1 MRARNK
7 HLFFIMTAPPWPNN
21 SSLASLFKTCYNS
34 AQMFT
39 IIATDE
45 QAMRLMTENNG
56 QTFIDLKS
64 YRLPNDLDRQVK
76 ITNLYPLIPR
86 KTRNVNFDIYDY
98 ESLFRDERVKKMI
111 RNGDTIGCFYIE
123 SPGMRSLLRR
133 LNVDTFEML
142 TAASSIIRPG
152 VAESGMMREFIARH
166 KDPRRRKYLIP
177 AMEDVLGETYGVM
190 IYQED
195 VIKVAHHIAGLS
207 LDEADVLR
215 RAMSGKMRS
224 REAMEQLTGK
234 FFSSCRK
241 RGLSDYVARELW
253 RQIESFAG
261 YAFCKA
267 HSASF
272 ALLSFQVAFLKAYY
286 PAQFMASVLANGG
299 GYYSAAVYVQESRRL
314 GLKLQLPS
322 INSSEIDY
330 EGEGDTV
337 KIGLM
342 AVKNLS
348 RNAMET
354 IIEERK
360 SNGCYTS
367 LADFLVRTRL
377 AYEESAMLIKC
388 GAMDCLKET
397 RPTLMRLLGIYL
409 KRRRLLD
416 ENYNDLFMNETFR
429 LEDEV
434 RTPVDYGIE
443 EKCRLEYEAFDYM
456 VSRHPLEF
464 YGSYSSNPSIVSARD
479 AARMHGRRVKMI
491 GWYMA
496 SKRIKTSKGEIMK
509 FLSLEDLTGTFEAV
523 LFPKV
528 YAEAAE
534 KTLSM
539 GPYIIEGVVDA
550 EAGNNIVVSRL
561 EVISGIDIKSELR
574 KDSADDVYTP
584 DDEGFREED
593 INYERLAKTINPEQ
607 LVRAYAG

>member
-1 MRARNK
+1 MLVMN
-7 HLFFIMTAPPWPNN
+7 TNN
-21 SSLASLFKTCYNS
+21 
-34 AQMFT
+34 
-39 IIATDE
+39 TD
-45 QAMRLMTENNG
+45 G
-56 QTFIDLKS
+56 FIDLKG
-64 YRLPNDLDRQVK
+64 YKLPNDRNSQAK

-86 KTRNVNFDIYDY
+86 KTKNVNFDIYDY
-98 ESLFRDERVKKMI
+98 EFLFNDSQVKKII

-152 VAESGMMREFIARH
+152 VAESGMMKEFIARH
-166 KDPRRRKYLIP
+166 KDPRKRKYLIP
-177 AMEDVLGETYGVM
+177 QMEEVLGETYGVM

-207 LDEADVLR
+207 LDDADVLR

-224 REAMEQLTGK
+224 RKAMDVLTEK
-234 FFSSCRK
+234 FFVSAK
-241 RGLSDYVARELW
+241 KKGLTDYVAKELW

-272 ALLSFQVAFLKAYY
+272 ALLSFQVAFLKVHY

-299 GYYSAAVYVQESRRL
+299 GYYSAAVYVQECKRL
-314 GLKLQLPS
+314 GLKLELPS
-322 INSSEIDY
+322 VNSSEIDY
-330 EGEGDTV
+330 VGEGSTV

-342 AVKNLS
+342 AIKNLS

-360 SNGCYTS
+360 ANGRYTS

-377 AYEESAMLIKC
+377 AYEETAMLIKC
-388 GAMDCLKET
+388 GAMDSLKET

-416 ENYNDLFMNETFR
+416 DGYSDLFMNETFR

-434 RTPVDYGIE
+434 RTKEDYSIE
-443 EKCRLEYEAFDYM
+443 EKCRLEYELFDYM

-464 YGSYSSNPSIVSARD
+464 YSEYRNSSIVSAKD
-479 AARMHGRRVKMI
+479 AAKMHGRRVKMI

-523 LFPKV
+523 LFPKIYSRV
-528 YAEAAE
+528 AE

-550 EAGNNIVVSRL
+550 EGGNNIVVDKL
-561 EVISGIDIKSELR
+561 DVLQGADIKAELR
-574 KDSADDVYTP
+574 KDSAETVYTP
-584 DDEGFREED
+584 DDEGFSEGD
-593 INYERLAKTINPEQ
+593 INYEHLVKTINPEQ
-607 LVRAYAG
+607 LVHAYAG